1 MRKKSSRIVPIVILL
16 IIAVFVAIGSEVVP
30 FLISSHPAATSAT
43 VAGLE
48 ISPLD
53 AQRLLSQGAVLIDV
67 RTAGE
72 YAQSHVAGSTLI
84 PLEELSQRLGE
95 VPHDKQILVICRS
108 GARSASGRDIL
119 LAAGFSPV
127 ASVRGGILAWVA
139 AGLPVEGS
147 AP

>member
-1 MRKKSSRIVPIVILL
+1 MRKKSSRIVPILILL
-16 IIAVFVAIGSEVVP
+16 IIAVLIAIGSEVVP
-30 FLISSHPAATSAT
+30 FLMSNRPAATAT
-43 VAGLE
+43 AAVGLE

-53 AQRLLSQGAVLIDV
+53 AQRLLSLGAVLIDV

-72 YAQSHVAGSTLI
+72 YGQSRVAGSILI
-84 PLEELSQRLGE
+84 PLDELSGRLGE

-108 GARSASGRDIL
+108 GARSAQGRDIL

-127 ASVRGGILAWVA
+127 ASVRGGILAWIA

-147 AP
+147 TP